1 MEYIELRL
9 IAPIIVICICI
20 IWWIKVN
27 CSGVCEA
34 YKKTKNGDIR
44 ICEQGGKFIIE
55 IYEGTEYYSYKY
67 CGTLEE
73 AKEAAKLL
81 QKKYHY
87 L

>member
-1 MEYIELRL
+1 MLFVFVLFGGSKL
-9 IAPIIVICICI
+9 IAVEYVKHI
-20 IWWIKVN
+20 
-27 CSGVCEA
+27 
-34 YKKTKNGDIR
+34 KKTNNGDLR

-73 AKEAAKLL
+73 AKEEAKLL